1 MMKPGASAPGQ
12 EDLGFIHRF
21 IPGSSGDTLL
31 ILHGTGGDEG
41 DLVPLGRRIAPH
53 ANLLSPRGQE
63 LENGMP
69 RFFRRVAM
77 GIFDEANLV
86 QRAGELGRFVRAAAR
101 RYGFDPARVRAFGYS
116 NGANMAAAL
125 LLLDGSLL
133 AGAALLRAVLPL
145 EPPQLPDLT
154 SKPVLIAAGRRDP
167 YAPVDRVEALADRLT
182 RAGAA
187 VDLRW
192 TDGGHAPD
200 SAEIDSIAGW
210 LARR

>member
-1 MMKPGASAPGQ
+1 MTKSGAPAPGQ

-21 IPGSSGDTLL
+21 EPGSSGDTLL
-31 ILHGTGGDEG
+31 LLHGTGGDER
-41 DLVPLGRRIAPH
+41 DLLPLGRRIAPR

-77 GIFDEANLV
+77 GVFDEANLT
-86 QRAGELGRFVRAAAR
+86 QRAGELGRFVRSAAK
-101 RYGFDPARVRAFGYS
+101 RYRFDPARLRAFGYS

-125 LLLDGSLL
+125 LLLDGPLL

-145 EPPQLPDLT
+145 TPPQLPDLAG
-154 SKPVLIAAGRRDP
+154 KPVLIVAGRRDP
-167 YAPVDRVEALADRLT
+167 YAPIDRVEGLADRLT

-192 TDGGHAPD
+192 TDGGHEPE
-200 SAEIDSIAGW
+200 SAEIDSIAEW
-210 LARR
+210 LASQ